1 MKNLAIVPVK
11 GLADGKKRL
20 ATYLGPSERKSF
32 VEAML
37 LDVLDSLHKSRQ
49 FAEIM
54 VISPD
59 PSVSHQAHESD
70 SLFLRQHGTGLN
82 SAVRQA
88 THSVLNREVS
98 SITTVLADLPLLEA
112 RDVEELVQISGKV
125 PRVVLA
131 PSLKG
136 GTNVMLRAPPSIVHS
151 HYGRW
156 SYAKHMRSA
165 QTKGVSTYS
174 ISNSRISFDIDTVDD
189 LRKLR
194 QLESSEKTRSGM
206 LARDLRRLHP
216 LARHS

>member
-1 MKNLAIVPVK
+1 MKNLAIIPVK

-20 ATYLGPSERKSF
+20 ATYLGPIERKSL
-32 VEAML
+32 VQAML
-37 LDVLDSLHKSRQ
+37 LDVLDALHKSRQ

-59 PSVSHQAHESD
+59 PSVSHQAQESG
-70 SLFLRQHGTGLN
+70 SLFIHQHGTGLN

-88 THSVLNREVS
+88 THSVLSREVS
-98 SITTVLADLPLLEA
+98 SITTVLADLPLLEP
-112 RDVEELVQISGKV
+112 RDLEELLRISNEV

-136 GTNVMLRAPPSIVHS
+136 GTNIMLRAPPNIVHS
-151 HYGRW
+151 RYGRW

-174 ISNSRISFDIDTVDD
+174 ISNPRLAFDVDTIDD

-194 QLESSEKTRSGM
+194 QLDSSEKTRSGM
-206 LARDLRRLHP
+206 LARELRRLHP